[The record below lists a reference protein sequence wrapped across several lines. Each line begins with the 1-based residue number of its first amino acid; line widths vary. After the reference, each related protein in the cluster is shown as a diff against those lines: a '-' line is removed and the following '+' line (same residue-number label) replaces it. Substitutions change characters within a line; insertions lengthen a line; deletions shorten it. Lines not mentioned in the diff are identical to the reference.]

1 MIPTSVCPSGIN
13 IVKKFEG
20 LHKVTQEGYVR
31 AYRCPAGKWTIG
43 YGHTKGV
50 RSGMRATP
58 TECDEFLRQ
67 DLEEAGAIVR
77 RHVSVPLSQN
87 QFDAL
92 VSFVFNLGG
101 GNFQSS
107 TLLKKLNR
115 GLYEEIPAQIL
126 RWNKARVDG
135 KLTEL
140 RGLTRRRTAEA
151 ALFAMDAPLAGDG
164 GDMMP
169 QKPEQ
174 TAVKPL
180 TKSKT
185 LAGAGAAG
193 IGTIG
198 TVIGDAATQIEGLVA
213 YSEEIKLVF
222 LGLTIVGIALV
233 TYARIKDH
241 KEGER

>member
-1 MIPTSVCPSGIN
+1 MIPDNVSQSGIN

-20 LHKVTQEGYVR
+20 LHKVTDSGDVR

-58 TECDEFLRQ
+58 AQCEEYLVE
-67 DLEEAGAIVR
+67 DLNEAGAIVR
-77 RHVSVPLSQN
+77 RYVNVPLSQN
-87 QFDAL
+87 QYDAL

-101 GNFQSS
+101 GNFRSS
-107 TLLKKLNR
+107 TLLKKLNK
-115 GLYEEIPAQIL
+115 GLYDEVPAQLL

-135 KLTEL
+135 VLTEL

-151 ALFAMDAPLAGDG
+151 ALFSMDAPLAGDG

-174 TAVKPL
+174 AATKPL
-180 TKSKT
+180 TRSKT

-198 TVIGDAATQIEGLVA
+198 TVIGDAANQIEGLVA
-213 YSEEIKLVF
+213 YSEDLKLVF